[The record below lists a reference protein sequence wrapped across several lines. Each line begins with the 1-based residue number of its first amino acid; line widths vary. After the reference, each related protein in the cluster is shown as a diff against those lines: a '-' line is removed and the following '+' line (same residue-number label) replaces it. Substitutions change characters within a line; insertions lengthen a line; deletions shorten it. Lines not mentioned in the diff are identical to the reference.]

1 LSHPYTDAQRDNY
14 VERDR
19 GTVPT
24 IDPSFEPWQERH
36 EPLPRYGWING
47 TYRVKMR
54 EYAQPP
60 CKWVFDSAAVRE
72 QTMSDPLKT
81 RWELRLRDRLRDA
94 EYNLKIIGGV
104 WDLQR
109 HLREQVSLGRELVAA
124 TRNGIPVKILD
135 NEDGICVAARGPDDV
150 VIITDIQPDYRT

>member
-109 HLREQVSLGRELVAA
+109 HLREHRALGRELVAA
-124 TRNGIPVKILD
+124 TRNGIPVKIID

>member
-1 LSHPYTDAQRDNY
+1 VYETPARPVN
-14 VERDR
+14 V
-19 GTVPT
+19 
-24 IDPSFEPWQERH
+24 DPSFEPWQERH

-54 EYAQPP
+54 EYVQPP

-81 RWELRLRDRLRDA
+81 RWELRFDDRKVSDLS
-94 EYNLKIIGGV
+94 YNLQIIGGV
-104 WDLQR
+104 WDLQ
-109 HLREQVSLGRELVAA
+109 HHVREQKRLGRHLVAA
-124 TRNGIPVKILD
+124 TRDGIPVKIID

-150 VIITDIQPDYRT
+150 VIITDIKPDYRK